1 MAGQKAIP
9 AKLQRIIDA
18 NDEERE
24 RMRQRAEDSALA
36 EADMLEAQIRDLDIR
51 DPKLG
56 RLNDRLSAAVRR
68 AKAAHRMSTWLRFNG
83 LR

>member
-24 RMRQRAEDSALA
+24 RMRQRAEESALA
-36 EADMLEAQIRDLDIR
+36 EVDMLEALIRDLDPR

-68 AKAAHRMSTWLRFNG
+68 AQATHRMSTWLRFNG